1 MKKNILVLGAGA
13 WGTALALQLAYNGHN
28 VKINSWL
35 KAHNEEMLKNHNNSK
50 YLPDILKFTDS
61 LSAIQNWQKEIL
73 SFDDILIASPSSGFK
88 NTILQL
94 KEVILPHQN
103 IHPTEWKLVRVL

>member
-28 VKINSWL
+28 VKINSWRDE
-35 KAHNEEMLKNHNNSK
+35 HNQEMLKNHNNAK
-50 YLPDILKFTDS
+50 YLPDITKFPDN
-61 LSAIQNWQKEIL
+61 LSAIQNWQDEI
-73 SFDDILIASPSSGFK
+73 STFDDVLIASPSSGFK

-103 IHPTEWKLVRVL
+103 IISATKAWTCD